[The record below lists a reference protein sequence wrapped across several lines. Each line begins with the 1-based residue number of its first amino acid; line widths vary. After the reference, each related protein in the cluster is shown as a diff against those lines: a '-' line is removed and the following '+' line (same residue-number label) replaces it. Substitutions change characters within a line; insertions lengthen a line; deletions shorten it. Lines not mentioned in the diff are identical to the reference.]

1 MFYLGDIDT
10 SRATIYT
17 PSLGE
22 DEGDGQGGCQGR
34 RHEGEYRYTAW
45 QNVPKNSVLLH
56 HVVIVKRPAPFPIV
70 QPSRP
75 RKKGRS
81 HNTMHKEVA
90 QWEGIAFGVGGGREG
105 EKSLGVCT
113 KKTGDR

>member
-10 SRATIYT
+10 SRTTIYT

-90 QWEGIAFGVGGGREG
+90 QWEGIAFGVGEGEGGRKEPG
-105 EKSLGVCT
+105 GMHKENRG
-113 KKTGDR
+113 